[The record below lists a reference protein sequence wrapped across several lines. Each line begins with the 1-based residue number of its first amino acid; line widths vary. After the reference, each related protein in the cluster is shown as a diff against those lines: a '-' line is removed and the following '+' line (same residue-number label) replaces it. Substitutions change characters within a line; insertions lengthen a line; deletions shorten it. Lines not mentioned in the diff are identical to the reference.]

1 VLTDLAGWRSVFL
14 VNVPIGLAVLLVL
27 HRVAPGT
34 RTPGAARPST
44 VGSALLIAV
53 IGAAH
58 RSARGLL
65 LATPTGPVTQLT
77 YAAAAVVGALSVV
90 AAMVAGRSA
99 PVRDASP
106 DAVRG

>member
-1 VLTDLAGWRSVFL
+1 MALGSGLGSAPTFTLATAVDDSAKGAASGLVTTTQELSAAVGLTVLT
-14 VNVPIGLAVLLVL
+14 
-27 HRVAPGT
+27 
-34 RTPGAARPST
+34 T
-44 VGSALLIAV
+44 V
-53 IGAAH
+53 
-58 RSARGLL
+58 GLL

-106 DAVRG
+106 DTVRG